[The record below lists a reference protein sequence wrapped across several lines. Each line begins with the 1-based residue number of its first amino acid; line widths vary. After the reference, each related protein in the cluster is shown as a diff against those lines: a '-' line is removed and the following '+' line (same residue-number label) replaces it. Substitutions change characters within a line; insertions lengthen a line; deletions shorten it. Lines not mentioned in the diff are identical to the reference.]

1 MYTLFT
7 GLASLYTYPTK
18 NVEQQLAVSRLIHNR
33 RLHGLFVFCAVFCM
47 EYGKVSG
54 CWCRMRNFHHQWFHT
69 AKSAGCFYFSMV
81 LKLILSSWFW
91 ISFINVFLSIDTER
105 KFEILFIIYV
115 RIVVW
120 MSSTAGKE
128 RVFLYIIQVLV
139 PPLFII
145 LEI

>member
-1 MYTLFT
+1 MCMFITINALYVRSVLPINMCTHFT

-18 NVEQQLAVSRLIHNR
+18 NVEQQHAVSRLIHNK

-54 CWCRMRNFHHQWFHT
+54 CCCRMRNFHHQWFHHT

-81 LKLILSSWFW
+81 LKLIPSRRWFW

-105 KFEILFIIYV
+105 RWTVKQSLKFYLLF
-115 RIVVW
+115 
-120 MSSTAGKE
+120 T
-128 RVFLYIIQVLV
+128 
-139 PPLFII
+139 
-145 LEI
+145 